1 MNPFNAITFAALC
14 GPLAQPAA
22 MAMDF
27 IPQPAPIMAKAE
39 DVSLL
44 VESFS
49 RAIDEGKKATE
60 TLNKAIDDYYIT
72 LVETDSDTARQCVLA
87 NGVEMIEACEMFL
100 RGFEEETKK
109 ALSNADIP
117 NFVISEL
124 KAYWRYIARARS
136 SATRLNTFA
145 KSLLQNSGTFESGT
159 DLFAVKVLASM
170 TTDKMKE
177 INFH

>member
-27 IPQPAPIMAKAE
+27 IPQPAPIMAE
-39 DVSLL
+39 VDNGSLL

-49 RAIDEGKKATE
+49 RAIEEGKKATE
-60 TLNKAIDDYYIT
+60 SLNKSIDDYYVM
-72 LVETDSDTARQCVLA
+72 LVETDSGTARHCVLE

-100 RGFEEETKK
+100 RGFEEETKRT
-109 ALSNADIP
+109 LSNADIP
-117 NFVISEL
+117 DFVISEL
-124 KAYWRYIARARS
+124 RVYWRYIARARS

-145 KSLLQNSGTFESGT
+145 KSLLKNAETFESGT
-159 DLFAVKVLASM
+159 DLFAVKELASM
-170 TTDKMKE
+170 TTGKMKE